1 MELTSEQFHSMLG
14 TMRRNGQGGNFAVK
28 LADCLAAADPI
39 NRQRLLDVFGPELIE
54 RYGPESIFNR
64 ELVA

>member
-1 MELTSEQFHSMLG
+1 MELTSEQFHSLLG
-14 TMRRNGQGGNFAVK
+14 TIRRNGGNFAVK

>member
-14 TMRRNGQGGNFAVK
+14 TIRRNGGSFAVK
-28 LADCLAAADPI
+28 LADCLAAADPS
-39 NRQRLLDVFGPELIE
+39 NRQRVLDAFPEIIE

-64 ELVA
+64 QLVA

>member
-14 TMRRNGQGGNFAVK
+14 TIRRNGGNFAVK
-28 LADCLAAADPI
+28 LADCLAAADPV

-64 ELVA
+64 DLAA

>member
-1 MELTSEQFHSMLG
+1 MELTSEQFHRMLG
-14 TMRRNGQGGNFAVK
+14 TVRRNGGSFAVK
-28 LADCLAAADPI
+28 LADCLAVADSI
-39 NRQRLLDVFGPELIE
+39 NRQRLLECFPELVE

>member
-14 TMRRNGQGGNFAVK
+14 NVRRNGGSFAVK

>member
-14 TMRRNGQGGNFAVK
+14 TVRRNGGNFAVK

-39 NRQRLLDVFGPELIE
+39 NRQRLLECFPELIE

>member
-1 MELTSEQFHSMLG
+1 MELTSEQFHRMLG
-14 TMRRNGQGGNFAVK
+14 TVRRNGGSFSVK

-39 NRQRLLDVFGPELIE
+39 NRQRLLECFPELVE

-64 ELVA
+64 DLVA

>member
-14 TMRRNGQGGNFAVK
+14 TVRRNGGNFAVK

>member
-14 TMRRNGQGGNFAVK
+14 TMRRNGGSFSVK
-28 LADCLAAADPI
+28 LADCLAAADPS
-39 NRQRLLDVFGPELIE
+39 NRQRLLDAFPEIIE

-64 ELVA
+64 QMAT

>member
-14 TMRRNGQGGNFAVK
+14 TMRRNGGSFAVK
-28 LADCLAAADPI
+28 LADCLSAADPI
-39 NRQRLLDVFGPELIE
+39 NRQRLLECFPELVE

>member
-1 MELTSEQFHSMLG
+1 MALTSEQFHSMLG
-14 TMRRNGQGGNFAVK
+14 TVRRNGGNFAVK

-39 NRQRLLDVFGPELIE
+39 NRQRLLDAFPELIE
-54 RYGPESIFNR
+54 RFGPESIFNR

>member
-1 MELTSEQFHSMLG
+1 MELTSEQFHSLLG
-14 TMRRNGQGGNFAVK
+14 TIRRNGGNFAVK

-64 ELVA
+64 EPVA